1 MAVRLILD
9 CDVYT
14 PSSTLFSDLEL
25 MSFPE
30 RVIYMKAIQMLKTIR
45 GDAPEYL
52 RSLFTFAYIYIY
64 L

>member
-14 PSSTLFSDLEL
+14 PSSTMFSDLEL

-52 RSLFTFAYIYIY
+52 RSSLI

>member
-1 MAVRLILD
+1 MI
-9 CDVYT
+9 
-14 PSSTLFSDLEL
+14 SDLKC

-52 RSLFTFAYIYIY
+52 RSLFTFGYIYTFNDFWRFYDALIE
-64 L
+64 